1 MIISDDKKGRGG
13 TNNPPQITV
22 CQTCLTPHPGG
33 ILAEELK
40 HLGVSADDFAREIGV
55 SSDLITTILAEKES
69 ITPEIAQKIS
79 QVLKVPGASTWVAMQ
94 ADYDG
99 WQSKK
104 R

>member
-1 MIISDDKKGRGG
+1 MKVLPIYKKVSV
-13 TNNPPQITV
+13 NQFMSIMFNP
-22 CQTCLTPHPGG
+22 PHPGG

-40 HLGVSADDFAREIGV
+40 HLGVSADDIAREIGV